1 MSCNFFTFV
10 FLVALVSQIMVCESF
25 KTFHVRFGARNRHQ
39 VSKVKMM
46 NPITDWLKSTVE
58 TILPFQELLLGIKN
72 LSISQAELLRKFEQ
86 IQSEGNKTQTAI
98 ENLSINQADLLRKFE
113 SEGDETPIGINRL
126 ENNINRLENSI
137 NRLANDIRHLKIDS
151 DLTVRLTIRNQ
162 LSRQKSSEYT
172 RDTLVKCV
180 RSAVDFFGT
189 EPYQLL
195 STDSKLLS
203 HSKLIGN
210 REKRAAQGFLVRLL
224 FSKLLVHVCS
234 SYF

>member
-126 ENNINRLENSI
+126 ENNINRL
-137 NRLANDIRHLKIDS
+137 ANDIRHLKIDS

-210 REKRAAQGFLVRLL
+210 REKRAAEGLLVRL
-224 FSKLLVHVCS
+224 FFPN
-234 SYF
+234 Y